1 MDNYQVMDSKD
12 TISGSLGRVFYTLGD
27 RRYLGMEFVKVE
39 AKVEKTKKEVPILGK
54 TGKGNKSTG
63 WKGTGT
69 ATLHYITSHFRHY
82 LFEYMKTGKDFYF
95 DMQIVNDDPTS
106 DVGRQTTI
114 LKHCNINSAIIA
126 KVDADAEDL
135 DEDFDF
141 TFDDAE
147 FPEEFSDLAGM

>member
-1 MDNYQVMDSKD
+1 
-12 TISGSLGRVFYTLGD
+12 
-27 RRYLGMEFVKVE
+27 
-39 AKVEKTKKEVPILGK
+39 
-54 TGKGNKSTG
+54 
-63 WKGTGT
+63 
-69 ATLHYITSHFRHY
+69 
-82 LFEYMKTGKDFYF
+82 MKTGKDFYF
-95 DMQIVNDDPTS
+95 DMQIVNEDPTS

-147 FPEEFSDLAGM
+147 LPEEFSDLAGM